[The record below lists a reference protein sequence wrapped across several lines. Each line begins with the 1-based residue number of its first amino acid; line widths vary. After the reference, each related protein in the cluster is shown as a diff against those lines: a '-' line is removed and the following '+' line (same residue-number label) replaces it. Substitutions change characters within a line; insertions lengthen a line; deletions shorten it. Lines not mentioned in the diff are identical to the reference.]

1 MKIKLRAIACLIA
14 LASLSGLVLGN
25 CAMPALEKPAA
36 PEPGVLRVVLGGDS
50 GRTLLPKT
58 YELATLY
65 YTLTFTATGGSAGT
79 DGLGPVTGAIA
90 IGETSGE
97 FTLAAGTWE
106 LAIKG
111 FASEE
116 DASDPGNALVGGVE
130 SGIVISGSAGT
141 AIHVALRPDLTQ
153 NATGTLDYAI
163 RFPESVVRAELGVY
177 TAGGALVSLDADA
190 KNPIDL
196 LTGNTGSLVLPSG
209 VYKLAISLYA
219 GGKAAQQGAVAHLY
233 DGLATAAVFS
243 FEETDFAEY
252 AVEAITA
259 FALKNGDTPY
269 ASNID
274 QAARTITVFV
284 PADVNFSGLTADIAH
299 TGLALASD
307 PATPD
312 FSGPVT
318 YTVTLEDGAKIRYTV
333 RTSAN
338 EVSSVADL
346 TALLG
351 TAAENDADTP
361 YLVRIRGVD
370 LADATNGW
378 AAMITAINSAAKYVD
393 LDLSDCAMNSASPAG
408 QFNPGSA
415 NTGEKYIAGLV
426 LPDAATSIVAGYNS
440 ANQTFRYFTS
450 LKTLSASAVETVG
463 TNAIGSQS
471 GSTSNKSIV
480 SVSLPE
486 AVTLGGYT
494 FSGCTNLREVY
505 LPKVTNPGN
514 SAFSAT
520 ALETVSLPAA
530 TSIGQNAFY
539 NCPSL
544 VLVSLPAAVTIPNL
558 TFSNCPS
565 LVSVSLPKA
574 ETIAQQAFQHCASL
588 EAVSLPKVV
597 SFGGGTGT
605 TSVFRECSNLATISL
620 GASLTTI
627 PSGIFGDCGKLTA
640 ISVDPANPNYTA
652 RNGMLL
658 NKEETVLLAYPGA
671 TGAVT
676 LNCANIGAYAFLNC
690 AGITTVSLP
699 EAVSIGDSAFLDC
712 AGITTVSLPKAESF
726 GVDAFQNCTSLAEV
740 SLPKAESFGNNAF
753 RSCTSLAEIS
763 LPEAWNFGS
772 NAFRSCTSLAKVT
785 LPKAKNFT
793 TYAFNG
799 CTSLEAISLPDDESF
814 TTYASSGCPRLTTV
828 TLPNDKSFTT
838 NAFDGCTSLEA
849 ISLPEAETFT
859 TYAFNGCTKLTTV
872 SLPKVKSF
880 TTYAFNGCTSLV
892 EISLPAETFTT
903 YAFSGCTSLTT
914 VSLPNVKS
922 FTTYAFS
929 GCTSLATVSLPN
941 IESFTTN
948 AFNNTGTTAS
958 LAVTMGA
965 AAPTVGNNAFNGV
978 SGAKTVTV
986 TVPSGATG
994 YGTSPEDTTTVCW
1007 GNGFRGKGWT
1017 SGGALSSGTLNQNI
1031 SLSITEDSNE

>member
-14 LASLSGLVLGN
+14 LTALSGFVLGN

-36 PEPGVLRVVLGGDS
+36 PEPGVLRVVLDGDS

-58 YELATLY
+58 YELAALY

-79 DGLGPVTGAIA
+79 DGLGPVTGAIV
-90 IGETSGE
+90 IGSTSGE

-116 DASDPGNALVGGVE
+116 DASDPGNALVGGAE

-141 AIHVALRPDLTQ
+141 AIHVTLRPGLTQ
-153 NATGTLDYAI
+153 NATGTLDYDI

-177 TAGGALVSLDADA
+177 TAGGALAVLDADA

-196 LTGNTGSLVLPSG
+196 LTGNTGSLALPSG

-252 AVEAITA
+252 AIEAITA
-259 FALKNGDTPY
+259 FTLKNGDTPY
-269 ASNID
+269 TGKID
-274 QAARTITVFV
+274 QAARTVTVFV
-284 PADVNFSGLTADIAH
+284 PTGVNLSALTPDIAH
-299 TGLALASD
+299 TGLALAVDS
-307 PATPD
+307 AD

-318 YTVTLEDGAKIRYTV
+318 YTVTLEDGAEIRYTV
-333 RTSAN
+333 RISAN
-338 EVSSVADL
+338 EVSGVADL

-361 YLVRIRGVD
+361 HLVRISGVD

-378 AAMITAINSAAKYVD
+378 AAMLTVINTAEKYVD
-393 LDLSDCAMNSASPAG
+393 LDLSDCTMNSANPAG
-408 QFNPGSA
+408 QFSPGTA

-426 LPDAATSIVAGYNS
+426 LPDAATSIPAGGNS
-440 ANQTFRYFTS
+440 ANPTFRYFTS

-463 TNAIGSQS
+463 TYVFGTQQGTAYVA
-471 GSTSNKSIV
+471 KSLV
-480 SVSLPE
+480 SVFLPK
-486 AVTLGGYT
+486 ATTIGGYA
-494 FSGCTNLREVY
+494 FAYCSGLKEVF
-505 LPKVTNPGN
+505 LPAATTINN
-514 SAFSAT
+514 YAIRST

-530 TSIGQNAFY
+530 TTIGTGAFAF
-539 NCPSL
+539 NSSL
-544 VLVSLPAAVTIPNL
+544 VSVSLPAAVTIPNL

-597 SFGGGTGT
+597 SFGGGTGA
-605 TSVFRECSNLATISL
+605 TSVFRECASLATISL

-640 ISVDPANPNYTA
+640 ISVDPANPNYAA

-671 TGAVT
+671 TGAVA
-676 LNCANIGAYAFLNC
+676 LNFANIGDYAF
-690 AGITTVSLP
+690 AGCPGLAVSLP
-699 EAVSIGDSAFLDC
+699 EAVSIGNYAFQNC
-712 AGITTVSLPKAESF
+712 ASLVTVSLPKAVSIGNYAFQNCASLEMMPLPEAATFGSTAFRNTALTEISLPKAVTFGSQAFQDCTSLTTVSLPNVTSF
-726 GVDAFQNCTSLAEV
+726 ASYAFQNCTSL
-740 SLPKAESFGNNAF
+740 
-753 RSCTSLAEIS
+753 
-763 LPEAWNFGS
+763 
-772 NAFRSCTSLAKVT
+772 
-785 LPKAKNFT
+785 
-793 TYAFNG
+793 
-799 CTSLEAISLPDDESF
+799 
-814 TTYASSGCPRLTTV
+814 TTV
-828 TLPNDKSFTT
+828 TLPNVEEFTT
-838 NAFDGCTSLEA
+838 YAFSGCTSLEA

-859 TYAFNGCTKLTTV
+859 LYAFSGCTNLTTV
-872 SLPKVKSF
+872 TLPNVKSF
-880 TTYAFNGCTSLV
+880 TTYAFNGCTSLEEV
-892 EISLPAETFTT
+892 SLPAETFTT

-914 VSLPNVKS
+914 VSLPKAKS
-922 FTTYAFS
+922 FTTYAFN
-929 GCTSLATVSLPN
+929 GCTSLTTVSLP
-941 IESFTTN
+941 EVVSFTTN
-948 AFNNTGTTAS
+948 AFNNTGTAG

-978 SGAKTVTV
+978 TGAKTVTV

-994 YGTSPEDTTTVCW
+994 YGTVPGNYTGSDATAAW

-1017 SGGALSSGTLNQNI
+1017 AAGVLGTGTLNQNI
-1031 SLSITEDSNE
+1031 SLSIQTTSN